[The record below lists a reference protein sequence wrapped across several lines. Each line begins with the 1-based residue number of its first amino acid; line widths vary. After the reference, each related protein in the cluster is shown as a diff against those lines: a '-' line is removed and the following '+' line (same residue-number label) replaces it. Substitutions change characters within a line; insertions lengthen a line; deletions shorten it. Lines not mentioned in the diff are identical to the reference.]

1 MTTLSRRDF
10 LRVSGAVAAGT
21 IAAACTPTATDPGI
35 GDPAAAPTSA
45 PAPAATAWTMPTVA
59 PAAAPTQAPEAV
71 AKYTEAPQL
80 AELVAEGKL
89 PPVDQRLPK
98 NPSVYPVIETIGK
111 YGGTIRKA
119 FKGVKD
125 SAVAT
130 HWVACSLTHFNP
142 DLSLRPDLCEAWEL
156 DESASEFTIH
166 FREGTRWSDGELFT
180 SEDVRW
186 WFEDVVKNKDL
197 TSALPGA
204 YSTGEP
210 PVLMELE
217 IVDDLTVV
225 MRFAHSFPVFM
236 HQQNSGGPFMP
247 SHYMKQFHIEYT
259 DDKAALEAK
268 VKEAGFNSWAE
279 YFDDRNDWY
288 MNVDRPVLHPYI
300 ATNQLASELFIIE
313 RNPYFI
319 GVDAE
324 GQQLPYVD
332 RVTFRLFESTDVFN
346 MWILNGEIDLQGRH
360 VDIGNYTLFKDGAE
374 KGGYRVDL
382 WRTDDGDTFGPNHA
396 SKNKR
401 VSDFFNIRDVRIAL
415 NLAVDREE
423 INELVYDGMCTP
435 RQASPSS
442 MGPHYYEPATK
453 AFANYDPDE
462 SNRLLDEAGF
472 TERDGD
478 GFRKWTDGSGET
490 LSFIMETYNPPGS
503 TELDSAEMVIKYFAD
518 VGIKANLKVHERSL
532 YYERFAANELEAAW
546 QGGGHYTFIYLKPDD
561 YHTGEKVS
569 RTWAGAWGLWK
580 LNHDDPNGEPPPEGH
595 WLWDIWEISDKA
607 RVNPD
612 EQERIE
618 AHNRIMDIWVRE
630 APVVGVLGEKPGPVI
645 VKNGIRNFLG
655 SYPFQTPTLNEHLL
669 GTPVFFWDDP
679 ENHV

>member
-1 MTTLSRRDF
+1 ME
-10 LRVSGAVAAGT
+10 
-21 IAAACTPTATDPGI
+21 GI
-35 GDPAAAPTSA
+35 G
-45 PAPAATAWTMPTVA
+45 
-59 PAAAPTQAPEAV
+59 
-71 AKYTEAPQL
+71 
-80 AELVAEGKL
+80 
-89 PPVDQRLPK
+89 
-98 NPSVYPVIETIGK
+98 N
-111 YGGTIRKA
+111 YGGTMRRGFTGMSDRNGPSKTIA
-119 FKGVKD
+119 EGMT
-125 SAVAT
+125 SYN
-130 HWVACSLTHFNP
+130 S
-142 DLSLRPDLCEAWEL
+142 DLSVRANILESWETNEDASVWTITLRPGLK
-156 DESASEFTIH
+156 
-166 FREGTRWSDGELFT
+166 WSDGSPFT
-180 SEDVRW
+180 AADILW
-186 WFEDVVKNKDL
+186 YQDHQVKNSDL
-197 TSALPGA
+197 TKSPSDNW
-204 YSTGEP
+204 STGSPKVAPEVEAP
-210 PVLMELE
+210 DDFTV
-217 IVDDLTVV
+217 IV
-225 MRFAHSFPVFM
+225 RFAHPKPLWAFVMTRFVPATPGAFM
-236 HQQNSGGPFMP
+236 ERYHPDFV
-247 SHYMKQFHIEYT
+247 
-259 DDKAALEAK
+259 DKADLEKAAK
-268 VKEAGFNSWAE
+268 DAGMETWMDWFN
-279 YFDDRNDWY
+279 DRNAWY
-288 MNVDRPVLHPYI
+288 NNIERPNLGPWI
-300 ATNQLASELFIIE
+300 PKNELSNELFMME
-313 RNPYFI
+313 RNPYFWQT
-319 GVDAE
+319 DAE
-324 GQQLPYVD
+324 GQQLPYID
-332 RVTFRLFESTDVFN
+332 RITHRMYESPDVFN
-346 MWILNGEIDLQGRH
+346 MWIVNGEIDLQGRH

-478 GFRKWTDGSGET
+478 GFRKWTDGSGEAI
-490 LSFIMETYNPPGS
+490 SFIMETYNPPGS

-679 ENHV
+679 ENHA